1 MQRKLAVLLTIV
13 LVTSAFAPLA
23 AAGEPTE
30 TDASERLGSTSAAQA
45 ECEYP
50 AEFTDATGETLSLEQ
65 APDSVVALQ
74 PSDAQTMFEIGAEDR
89 LTGMPEN
96 PATADLEMGD
106 REAMTDGY
114 DVLVEQV
121 VALDPDLVLAANT
134 TEDGDV
140 DQLQE
145 AGLDVYV
152 FGEGNSIDDVR
163 ENVLTTGELVGECDG
178 ANQTVEWMDE
188 RIELL
193 ENATAD
199 DTEDRPLA
207 FYDMRGGSTTGT
219 NSFQHEVLTTAGVE
233 NLAERVGLERS
244 WGEIDSEQIVEEDPE
259 WIIHPTGEEG
269 EFPFSAGVE
278 NTTAYAESN
287 VMAVDNNAM
296 SQPAPR
302 VVFAIEEIV
311 QNIYPDSYAEIEA
324 DLANI
329 DDEQRVYDPS
339 EPGDSTE
346 DDGGEPNDDGE
357 SIPGFGV
364 PVAVAALLAV
374 SAFALRRR

>member
-1 MQRKLAVLLTIV
+1 MQRKLAVLLTII

-30 TDASERLGSTSAAQA
+30 TDASERLGSTGVTQAA
-45 ECEYP
+45 CEYP
-50 AEFTDATGETLSLEQ
+50 TETTDATGETISLEQ
-65 APDSVVALQ
+65 APGSVVALQ

-106 REAMTDGY
+106 REAVTDGY

-121 VALDPDLVLAANT
+121 VALDPDVVLAANT

-140 DQLQE
+140 DQLRE

-163 ENVLTTGELVGECDG
+163 QNVRTTGELVGECDG

-199 DTEDRPLA
+199 DAEDRPLA
-207 FYDMRGGSTTGT
+207 FYDMREGSTTGT
-219 NSFQHEVLTTAGVE
+219 NSFQHQVLTTAGIE
-233 NLAERVGLERS
+233 NLAERVGLEAS
-244 WGEIDSEQIVEEDPE
+244 WGKIDSEQIVAEDPE
-259 WIIHPTGEEG
+259 WIIHPTGEED

-278 NTTAYAESN
+278 NTTAYAEDN

-311 QNIYPDSYAEIEA
+311 QNIYPDAYAELEA
-324 DLANI
+324 DLADI
-329 DDEQRVYDPS
+329 DDEQRVYDP
-339 EPGDSTE
+339 TE
-346 DDGGEPNDDGE
+346 TNNSSADDGDDSSDGGE

-364 PVAVAALLAV
+364 PVAVAAILAA
-374 SAFALRRR
+374 SAFVLRRR